1 MMAHKGQ
8 SMRRTTLL
16 FILGLGL
23 ASPLA
28 SPAAH
33 AAPEAPPSLHMR
45 NLTWMEIKAAVD
57 RGFTSVIVPSGGI
70 EQNGP
75 HMVLAKHDFIV
86 GAAAEEIAKGIGTML
101 IAPTLSIV
109 PEGDFDPPSGNM
121 QFPGTIGISDAAYEA
136 VLDGVC
142 RSLRRAGFK
151 TIFLI
156 GDHGQSQKPQTNIAE
171 KLTREWRRE
180 GIRVIQIDDYYD
192 DAAQNKWLESK
203 GETMKTIGGHAG
215 IIDTAEAMSVNP
227 EAIRQD
233 KLATLPKSLEEFGA
247 SGTPQKA
254 NPALGRELLSM
265 RVQAATMKIRSLLGS
280 R

>member
-1 MMAHKGQ
+1 
-8 SMRRTTLL
+8 MRRTTLF
-16 FILGLGL
+16 FILGLGLGL

-28 SPAAH
+28 LSAAH

-121 QFPGTIGISDAAYEA
+121 QFPGTIGITDAAYEA

-180 GIRVIQIDDYYD
+180 GIRVIQIDEYYD

-203 GETMKTIGGHAG
+203 GETMKTIGTHAG
-215 IIDTAEAMSVNP
+215 IIDTAEVMSVNP
-227 EAIRQD
+227 DAVRQD

-247 SGTPQKA
+247 SGAPQKA

-265 RVQAATMKIRSLLGS
+265 RVQAAVTKIRSLLGS